1 MRILRYEMGD
11 KKMSLSL
18 NRNTIGWGCKLEA
31 LKDMG
36 INNSDYDK
44 LVDTVS
50 GLEHKVEVDYHDYG
64 FEEAHVIGHGNS
76 DGYKSSGY
84 KLPKETDTIIS
95 DNGKHFVDNNGN
107 DHFLYMKPRWFNEF
121 K

>member
-1 MRILRYEMGD
+1 
-11 KKMSLSL
+11 MSLSL

-50 GLEHKVEVDYHDYG
+50 GIEHKVEVDYHDYG

>member
-1 MRILRYEMGD
+1 MAIIAYITVRNERI
-11 KKMSLSL
+11 KMSF
-18 NRNTIGWGCKLEA
+18 NRNTVGWGCKLEA

-36 INNSDYDK
+36 IKNSDYDK

-76 DGYKSSGY
+76 DGYKSGGYILPNSSGLKKFVVINGALMY
-84 KLPKETDTIIS
+84 ETTI
-95 DNGKHFVDNNGN
+95 V
-107 DHFLYMKPRWFNEF
+107 
-121 K
+121 

>member
-1 MRILRYEMGD
+1 MAIIAYIKVRNERI
-11 KKMSLSL
+11 KMSF
-18 NRNTIGWGCKLEA
+18 NRNTVGWGCKLEA

-36 INNSDYDK
+36 IKNSDYDK

-76 DGYKSSGY
+76 DGYKSGGY
-84 KLPKETDTIIS
+84 KLPD
-95 DNGKHFVDNNGN
+95 DD
-107 DHFLYMKPRWFNEF
+107 DFLYMKPRWFNEF

>member
-1 MRILRYEMGD
+1 MCILRYEMGD

-18 NRNTIGWGCKLEA
+18 NSNTVGWGCKVEA

-36 INNSDYDK
+36 IHNGEYDTLVKIVSEIEPEVEIDDY
-44 LVDTVS
+44 
-50 GLEHKVEVDYHDYG
+50 DYG

-84 KLPKETDTIIS
+84 KIHSPPDKGLHPLK
-95 DNGKHFVDNNGN
+95 G
-107 DHFLYMKPRWFNEF
+107 LYMKPRWFELMPNNIPI

>member
-1 MRILRYEMGD
+1 
-11 KKMSLSL
+11 MSLSL
-18 NRNTIGWGCKLEA
+18 NSNTVGWGCKTEA

-36 INNSDYDK
+36 LSTGDYDK

-50 GLEHKVEVDYHDYG
+50 GIEQKVEVDYHDYG

-84 KLPKETDTIIS
+84 KLP
-95 DNGKHFVDNNGN
+95 DND
-107 DHFLYMKPRWFNEF
+107 DHFLYMKPRWFELMPNNIPI

>member
-1 MRILRYEMGD
+1 MGD

-18 NRNTIGWGCKLEA
+18 SRNTVGWGCKTEA

-36 INNSDYDK
+36 LSTGDYDK

-50 GLEHKVEVDYHDYG
+50 GIEQKVEVDYHDYG

-84 KLPKETDTIIS
+84 KLPKDTDTIIS
-95 DNGKHFVDNNGN
+95 VKGKHFVDNNGN

>member
-1 MRILRYEMGD
+1 MGD

-18 NRNTIGWGCKLEA
+18 NRNTVGWGCKVEA

-36 INNSDYDK
+36 LSNTDYDK
-44 LVDTVS
+44 LVKTVS
-50 GLEHKVEVDYHDYG
+50 SIEQKVEVDYHDYG

-84 KLPKETDTIIS
+84 KLP
-95 DNGKHFVDNNGN
+95 DND